1 MDGGRARWSSV
12 IVATVICVARAVSL
26 LRDSGHDRA
35 ARAGG
40 PRAAAR
46 HGEDGRAAARR
57 D

>member
-12 IVATVICVARAVSL
+12 IVATVACVARAVSL